1 MGNDN
6 HITHDREFFERATKR
21 AVRYGANTTYDA
33 VVFLEKEIE
42 GYREKID
49 ELKAEAKRTA
59 QTKRTTQLEAVQ
71 ESTVNEII
79 KALANNGY
87 NTITINCYR
96 DTESEE

>member
-6 HITHDREFFERATKR
+6 HVKLDREYFEQATKR
-21 AVRYGANTTYDA
+21 ACRCGANTTFDA

-42 GYREKID
+42 KYREKID
-49 ELKAEAKRTA
+49 VLTAEAKRTA
-59 QTKRTTQLEAVQ
+59 QLEAVQ
-71 ESTVNEII
+71 ENTVNEII

>member
-21 AVRYGANTTYDA
+21 AGKYGANTTYDA

-42 GYREKID
+42 GYRERID
-49 ELKAEAKRTA
+49 ELTAKAKRTA
-59 QTKRTTQLEAVQ
+59 RLEAEQ
-71 ESTVNEII
+71 KSTVNEII

>member
-6 HITHDREFFERATKR
+6 HIKQDREYFGQATKR
-21 AVRYGANTTYDA
+21 AGRYGANTTYDA

-49 ELKAEAKRTA
+49 ELKAKAKRTA
-59 QTKRTTQLEAVQ
+59 QLEAAQ
-71 ESTVNEII
+71 GNTVNDII

-96 DTESEE
+96 DTESEG

>member
-6 HITHDREFFERATKR
+6 HITLDREFFERATKR
-21 AVRYGANTTYDA
+21 AGRYGANTTFDA
-33 VVFLEKEIE
+33 IVFLEKEIE
-42 GYREKID
+42 EYRNKTDTLTKIIYN
-49 ELKAEAKRTA
+49 TA
-59 QTKRTTQLEAVQ
+59 RKTTQLEAVQ
-71 ESTVNEII
+71 ENTVNEII

>member
-6 HITHDREFFERATKR
+6 HITLDREFFERATKR
-21 AVRYGANTTYDA
+21 AGRYGANTTFDA

-42 GYREKID
+42 GYREKMD

-59 QTKRTTQLEAVQ
+59 RLKAAQ

>member
-21 AVRYGANTTYDA
+21 AGKYGANTTYDA

-42 GYREKID
+42 GYRERID
-49 ELKAEAKRTA
+49 VLTAEAKRTA
-59 QTKRTTQLEAVQ
+59 QLKAEQ

>member
-42 GYREKID
+42 GYRERID

-59 QTKRTTQLEAVQ
+59 QLEAVQ